1 MSAEWREQSAWFF
14 FGEDKKIKVHGRIFS
29 PPFENYAKER
39 ERDQVWWGIYSAV
52 ANVGP
57 HGMFKGDALLDDC
70 DLINEYDNHD
80 PNSSFECPRSYP

>member
-1 MSAEWREQSAWFF
+1 MAGYSHLLL
-14 FGEDKKIKVHGRIFS
+14 KITLKR
-29 PPFENYAKER
+29 ER
-39 ERDQVWWGIYSAV
+39 ERSGVVGIYSAV